1 MLVTH
6 GTLVF
11 HLTCRTRC
19 CDLTSL
25 MLGRFGGGGICVC
38 GGGWEG
44 RRGGGRLVCLNQDF
58 IP

>member
-6 GTLVF
+6 GTWVF

-25 MLGRFGGGGICVC
+25 TLGRLGGGGICVC
-38 GGGWEG
+38 GGVGRGVGREEG
-44 RRGGGRLVCLNQDF
+44 RG
-58 IP
+58 